1 MILDHTIV
9 LTNEDAKKIFA
20 EELNSTWNKFSYLI
34 DSKYERIS
42 HKTFL
47 YDWFNESKRELT
59 GVSLDTL
66 NKIKSPEKSLRDVFI
81 DDAIGFD
88 FEDDAMEI
96 LDDGGILQFF
106 YDNADDGCLLD
117 RIFLFKDNDGEVKEF
132 DYDKK
137 SKDYPSVSDYLKY
150 RNNK

>member
-20 EELNSTWNKFSYLI
+20 EELNSTWTKFSYLI
-34 DSKYERIS
+34 DSKYPRIS

-47 YDWFNESKRELT
+47 YDWFNESKYELT

-66 NKIKSPEKSLRDVFI
+66 NKIESPEKSLRDVFI
-81 DDAIGFD
+81 DEEIGFD

-96 LDDGGILQFF
+96 LDDGWILQFY
-106 YDNADDGCLLD
+106 YDSADDPYTLYRIYLFLD
-117 RIFLFKDNDGEVKEF
+117 KDGEVKEF

-137 SKDYPSVSDYLKY
+137 KKDYPSVADYLKY
-150 RNNK
+150 RNKQ